1 MITRQRPAPQGK
13 SGSATGLTVPR
24 GPRSREAV
32 KVPRSEAIWFDAGH
46 EESTRQGNFHQTPP
60 DWPLVG
66 PAI

>member
-1 MITRQRPAPQGK
+1 MSVMQKPRSLQRPAPQGK

-24 GPRSREAV
+24 GPREAV

-60 DWPLVG
+60 D
-66 PAI
+66 

>member
-1 MITRQRPAPQGK
+1 MTTLQRPAPQGK

-46 EESTRQGNFHQTPP
+46 EESRRQGNFHQRF
-60 DWPLVG
+60 VG
-66 PAI
+66 LTTRW